1 MTLEA
6 TVTKLMW
13 ILGQTCDPARIQ
25 ALYHAPVG
33 LDTLYA
39 ET

>member
-13 ILGQTCDPARIQ
+13 ILGQTHDRDKVKEMFYRTVNHDILWKA
-25 ALYHAPVG
+25 
-33 LDTLYA
+33 
-39 ET
+39 